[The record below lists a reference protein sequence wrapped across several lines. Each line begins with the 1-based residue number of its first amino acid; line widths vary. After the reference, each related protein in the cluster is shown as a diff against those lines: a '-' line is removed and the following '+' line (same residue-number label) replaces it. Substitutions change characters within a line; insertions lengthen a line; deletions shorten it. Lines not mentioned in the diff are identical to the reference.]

1 MVTYRTIMGV
11 RLTRARREVP
21 KRWGFGGLGFAG
33 PERAL
38 EPCIVSCKFLLL
50 FSFLVSA
57 GCSSNAP
64 SGPIPTDTEQERL
77 NDRWQ
82 GFWLGQSIG
91 NWTGLV
97 TEMDKIGGEGSRGQF
112 YTRDDWGSSDQP
124 AIWSDLPSEISPTID
139 FVLRRPGETWGADDD
154 TDIEYMYLFTMDE
167 LGLGR
172 LDPESIRDAWLAHIY
187 NEQLPTPYGKDGEV
201 YQNYLWV
208 SNQAAHELMLSGV
221 RPPQTAAPANNAYG
235 EMIDAQ
241 LTTEIFGLLAPAQ
254 PDVALNLAYFP
265 IRTAGYGD
273 AVLAAEFY
281 VVLHALVAGE
291 PRGRLEPE
299 QLMAL
304 ALNARQYLPDDSTP
318 AAMFDFVLMN
328 YRAGLPWE
336 VTRDRIYER
345 YQVQQ
350 ADGYDMS
357 RRGLYCNGCFASGI
371 NFAASLISFFYGEG
385 DFQKTMKIAVLTGWD
400 ADNPAATW
408 GGLLGFSI
416 GRERIEAYFG
426 GELSDRF
433 NIHRTRKGFPNKGID
448 NFDAMAVRAM
458 RVSCNVVEA
467 SISEPKGRSQMCRRL
482 LSRERPSQDTLSK
495 D

>member
-1 MVTYRTIMGV
+1 MRV
-11 RLTRARREVP
+11 RPTKIVRRAR
-21 KRWGFGGLGFAG
+21 KRWGVEGLDVTGLDVAHK
-33 PERAL
+33 L
-38 EPCIVSCKFLLL
+38 CIVSCKFLLL
-50 FSFLVSA
+50 FSFLFSA
-57 GCSSNAP
+57 GCLRDPQGVSNSA
-64 SGPIPTDTEQERL
+64 DTEQERL

-97 TEMDKIGGEGSRGQF
+97 TEMDKIGGEGPRGQF
-112 YTRDDWGSSDQP
+112 YTRDDWGGNDQP
-124 AIWSDLPSEISPTID
+124 AIWSELPSEISATID

-154 TDIEYMYLFTMDE
+154 TDIEYMYLSTMDDLE
-167 LGLGR
+167 LGK
-172 LDPESIRDAWLAHIY
+172 LDPEAIHNTWLTHIY

-208 SNQAAHELMLSGV
+208 SNQAAHELMLSGM
-221 RPPQTAAPANNAYG
+221 RPPQTAAPTNNPHG

-241 LTTEIFGLLAPAQ
+241 LTTEIFGLMAPAE
-254 PDVALNLAYFP
+254 PNAALDLAYFP

-291 PRGRLEPE
+291 PRGRLAPE
-299 QLMAL
+299 QIMAL
-304 ALNARQYLPDDSTP
+304 ALKARQYLPDDSTP

-328 YRAGLPWE
+328 YRASLPWE
-336 VTRDRIYER
+336 MTRDRIYER

-357 RRGLYCNGCFASGI
+357 SRGLYCNGCFASGI
-371 NFAASLISFFYGEG
+371 NFAASLVSLFYGEG
-385 DFQKTMKIAVLTGWD
+385 DFQKTLKIAVLAGWD

-416 GRERIEAYFG
+416 GRERIEALFG

-433 NIHRTRKGFPNKGID
+433 NIHRTRKGFPNNGID

-458 RVSCNVVEA
+458 RVSCNVAKAGV
-467 SISEPKGRSQMCRRL
+467 SETSGYSQICQRILSQGR
-482 LSRERPSQDTLSK
+482 LSRD
-495 D
+495 

>member
-1 MVTYRTIMGV
+1 MRV
-11 RLTRARREVP
+11 RPTRIGREVR
-21 KRWGFGGLGFAG
+21 KRWGVDCPGFAG
-33 PERAL
+33 PEMARKF
-38 EPCIVSCKFLLL
+38 CIVSCKFLLL
-50 FSFLVSA
+50 FSFLFSNGCVRDLPGDPNSA
-57 GCSSNAP
+57 
-64 SGPIPTDTEQERL
+64 DTEQERL

-97 TEMDKIGGEGSRGQF
+97 TEMDKIGGEGPRGEF
-112 YTRDDWGSSDQP
+112 YTRDNWGGIDQP
-124 AIWSDLPSEISPTID
+124 AIWSELPSEISGTID

-154 TDIEYMYLFTMDE
+154 TDIEYMYLSAMDD
-167 LGLGR
+167 LGLGK
-172 LDPESIRDAWLAHIY
+172 LDPEAIQSAWLTHIY
-187 NEQLPTPYGKDGEV
+187 NEQLPTPYGTDGDV

-208 SNQAAHELMLSGV
+208 SNQAAHELMLSGM
-221 RPPQTAAPANNAYG
+221 RPPQTAAPTNNPYG

-241 LTTEIFGLLAPAQ
+241 LTTEIFGLMAPAQ
-254 PDVALNLAYFP
+254 PSAALDLAYFP

-299 QLMAL
+299 QIMAL
-304 ALNARQYLPDDSTP
+304 ALKARQYLPDDSTP

-336 VTRDRIYER
+336 MTRDRIYER

-357 RRGLYCNGCFASGI
+357 SRGLYCNGCFASGI
-371 NFAASLISFFYGEG
+371 NFAASLVSLFYGEG
-385 DFQKTMKIAVLTGWD
+385 DFRKTVKIAVLVGWD

-416 GRERIEAYFG
+416 GRERIQALFG

-433 NIHRTRKGFPNKGID
+433 NIHRTRKGFPNNGID
-448 NFDAMAVRAM
+448 NFDAMAIRAM
-458 RVSCNVVEA
+458 RVSCNVAKAGV
-467 SISEPKGRSQMCRRL
+467 SERRRYSQICRRIVSHGR
-482 LSRERPSQDTLSK
+482 LSRD
-495 D
+495 